1 MGQKV
6 HPTGFR
12 IGIIYD
18 WQSKWFA
25 GKDYRFLLQEDLK
38 IRAYLEET
46 MADAAIAR
54 VEIERNANIVTVSIH
69 TAKPGIVIGRGG
81 QKVDELR
88 GKLEALTNKRIRV
101 NIQEIRMPELDA
113 TLVARNIA
121 DQLERRVAFRRALRQ
136 TVSRTMA
143 RGAEGCKAMVAGRLG
158 GIEMSRRES
167 TMEGRVPLHTMRAD
181 IDYGQAEAATTFGRI
196 GVKVWIYKG
205 DRVPERK
212 GVAVEDAP
220 AEAEA
225 ELIKVAGDA
234 PTARRIVEELDRLDA
249 MSETESEAAVAQRVR
264 IDGLVDR
271 AGGAAAAIIH
281 EASAQ
286 RWVLHMGARARALR
300 YQGQLASYRAAP
312 EVYVA
317 SLWFDALKELMSNAR
332 VYIIG
337 AGLDPYIVYDLKD
350 QVSSI
355 GQFLDARDEESDN

>member
-25 GKDYRFLLQEDLK
+25 DRDYRVLLQEDLK
-38 IRAYLEET
+38 IRDYLEKT
-46 MADAAIAR
+46 MRDAGVAR
-54 VEIERNANIVTVSIH
+54 VEIERNANIVSVTIH

-88 GKLEALTNKRIRV
+88 GELEKLTSKRIRV

-181 IDYGQAEAATTFGRI
+181 IDYGMAEAHTTFGRI

-205 DRVPERK
+205 DRMPEKRDAADAEASTTK
-212 GVAVEDAP
+212 APAPAAQAPAAPVAGAPATEAKAPAPAARAPAAPVADAPATEAEAPAPESAPQPP

-225 ELIKVAGDA
+225 SGDA
-234 PTARRIVEELDRLDA
+234 APPASD
-249 MSETESEAAVAQRVR
+249 SNEAGKA
-264 IDGLVDR
+264 
-271 AGGAAAAIIH
+271 
-281 EASAQ
+281 E
-286 RWVLHMGARARALR
+286 
-300 YQGQLASYRAAP
+300 
-312 EVYVA
+312 
-317 SLWFDALKELMSNAR
+317 
-332 VYIIG
+332 
-337 AGLDPYIVYDLKD
+337 
-350 QVSSI
+350 
-355 GQFLDARDEESDN
+355 